1 MPWIRF
7 TRAYKV
13 QPDGPAYAEG
23 DVVEVN
29 DRSLFHFVDR
39 GAAEETSAPAPKPKP
54 KPTEGSTDA
63 VREEEAK
70 IGRAAAQVK
79 PGVARS
85 KYPVSAGAGPRAS
98 HRAVDARGDA
108 GASAHR

>member
-7 TRAYKV
+7 IRPYKV
-13 QPDGPAYAEG
+13 QPDGPQYEEG

-29 DRSLFHFVDR
+29 NRSLFHFVDR

-54 KPTEGSTDA
+54 KETTTDA
-63 VREEEAK
+63 VREEEEK
-70 IGRAAAQVK
+70 IRRAATQVK

-85 KYPVSAGAGPRAS
+85 K
-98 HRAVDARGDA
+98 
-108 GASAHR
+108 